1 MDIRGEGYFMNNAL
15 FSTIDK
21 LLIETLNGKCV
32 WTKSD
37 SGIIINDFAKKYCVD
52 NMLDI
57 ECIYNNYPSREVLVF
72 NKNRGCV
79 LFYNDG
85 TEKLY
90 KYDGLKTI
98 EGHWFYVLIQV
109 IWQKEKQVELE
120 CKISDLEFFERE
132 YYSNEDYYI
141 NREYIS
147 ELEEKLENKTKAYKR
162 LEEQYNILFEKC
174 DIDKL

>member
-1 MDIRGEGYFMNNAL
+1 MDNAL
-15 FSTIDK
+15 FLRIDK

-32 WTKSD
+32 WIKSD
-37 SGIIINDFAKKYCVD
+37 RGVITNDLAKKYCFD

-57 ECIYNNYPSREVLVF
+57 ECIYTNYRSGEVVVF
-72 NKNRGCV
+72 NKNSDCI

-85 TEKLY
+85 IEKMY

-98 EGHWFYVLIQV
+98 GGHWFYVLIQV
-109 IWQKEKQVELE
+109 IRQKEKQVELE